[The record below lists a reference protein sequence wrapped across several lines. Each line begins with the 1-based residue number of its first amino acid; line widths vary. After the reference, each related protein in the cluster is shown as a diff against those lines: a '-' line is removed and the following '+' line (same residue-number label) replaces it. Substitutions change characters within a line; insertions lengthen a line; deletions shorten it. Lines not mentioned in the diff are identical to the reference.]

1 VKNFWRNV
9 GATVWILEELAV
21 YYEML
26 VAILVPTI
34 NERENIERLIPLT
47 LNLLSDKHLNG
58 HILII
63 DDASTDG
70 TPDLA
75 EKLDEGRGRVH
86 VMRRQGKKGLGSA
99 YRDGFRL
106 ILDRGYDGAV
116 EMDADLS
123 HNPAYLADFF
133 HLLAEGYDLV
143 IGSRYV
149 PGGSIPEWSTYRRFM
164 SRSMNSFVRL
174 LLGLKAK
181 DCTSGFR
188 AYSAG
193 ALRRI
198 DLVKVQSD
206 GYAFQVEMTLR
217 CQQAGLRL
225 CEVPITFVDRRYGK
239 SKLSS
244 REKWRFLKSVVGLA
258 LG

>member
-1 VKNFWRNV
+1 
-9 GATVWILEELAV
+9 LAV

-26 VAILVPTI
+26 VAILIPTI
-34 NERENIERLIPLT
+34 NERENIEQLIPLT

-70 TPDLA
+70 TPDAA
-75 EKLDEGRGRVH
+75 EKLDEGKGRIH

-106 ILDRGYDGAV
+106 ILEKGYDGAV

-123 HNPAYLADFF
+123 HNPAYLANFF
-133 HLLAEGYDLV
+133 QLLAEGYDLV

-149 PGGSIPEWSTYRRFM
+149 PGGSIPEWTTYRRFM
-164 SRSMNSFVRL
+164 SRLMNTFVRL
-174 LLGLKAK
+174 LLGLEAK

-188 AYSAG
+188 AYSAD

-198 DLVKVQSD
+198 DVMKVQSD

-217 CQQAGLRL
+217 CQQAGLHIR
-225 CEVPITFVDRRYGK
+225 EVPITFVDRHRGK

-244 REKWRFLKSVVGLA
+244 REKWRFLKSILNLA